1 MKEARPKILKGVIVS
16 DKMAKTR
23 VVLVGRYFKMPKYGK
38 YIKRSKKFKV
48 HDEANEYKT
57 GEKVKIQET
66 RPISKDKRWK
76 IISRI

>member
-1 MKEARPKILKGVIVS
+1 MS

-23 VVLVGRYFKMPKYGK
+23 VVLVERYFKMPKYGK

>member
-1 MKEARPKILKGVIVS
+1 MKEVRPKIFKGVVVS

-23 VVLVGRYFKMPKYGK
+23 VVLVERYFKMPKYGK
-38 YIKRSKKFKV
+38 YIKRSKKFKA

-57 GEKVKIQET
+57 GERVKIQET

>member
-23 VVLVGRYFKMPKYGK
+23 VVLVERYFKMPKYGK
-38 YIKRSKKFKV
+38 YIKRSKKFKA
-48 HDEANEYKT
+48 HDEANEYKS

>member
-1 MKEARPKILKGVIVS
+1 MRQSKPKILKGIIVS
-16 DKMAKTR
+16 DKMTKTR
-23 VVLVGRYFKMPKYGK
+23 VVEVERYFKMPKYGK
-38 YIKRSKKFKV
+38 YIRRSKKFKA
-48 HDEANEYKT
+48 HDEKNEFKV

>member
-1 MKEARPKILKGVIVS
+1 MKEVRPKILKGIIVS

-23 VVLVGRYFKMPKYGK
+23 VVEVERYFKMPKYGK

>member
-1 MKEARPKILKGVIVS
+1 MKEVRPKILKGIIVS

-23 VVLVGRYFKMPKYGK
+23 VVEVERYFKMPKYGK
-38 YIKRSKKFKV
+38 YIKRSKKFKA
-48 HDEANEYKT
+48 HDEANEYKS